1 VALVGA
7 GGIGFD
13 VAEFLSRPSHPLE
26 AAPATEAF
34 MEEWGVDMSLQRRG
48 GLTAEGGAMAPSR
61 RLIYLLQRKP
71 TPPGRELGKTTGWI
85 HRTELKR
92 RGVRMI
98 SGVDYERI
106 DGSGLHITTKA
117 GPQLLEVA
125 NVVICAG
132 QEPLRTLADELQR
145 RGCSSQLI
153 GGAKLAAEL
162 DAKRAIDEGARLAA
176 SF

>member
-1 VALVGA
+1 
-7 GGIGFD
+7 
-13 VAEFLSRPSHPLE
+13 
-26 AAPATEAF
+26 
-34 MEEWGVDMSLQRRG
+34 MDMAIQRRG
-48 GLTAEGGAMAPSR
+48 GLTAEGGTMAPASR
-61 RLIYLLQRKP
+61 TIYLLQRKP

-98 SGVDYERI
+98 AGVNYERI
-106 DGSGLHITTKA
+106 DDSGLYITTKA
-117 GPQLLEVA
+117 GPQQLRVDH
-125 NVVICAG
+125 VVICAG
-132 QEPLRTLADELQR
+132 QEPLRALADDLER
-145 RGCSSQLI
+145 RGRTAHVI

>member
-1 VALVGA
+1 M
-7 GGIGFD
+7 
-13 VAEFLSRPSHPLE
+13 H
-26 AAPATEAF
+26 
-34 MEEWGVDMSLQRRG
+34 EWGVDMSMERRG
-48 GLTAEGGAMAPSR
+48 GLMAEAGSMAPSR

-92 RGVRMI
+92 RGVRMM
-98 SGVDYERI
+98 SGVNYERI
-106 DGSGLHITTKA
+106 DDSGLHITTQA
-117 GPQLLEVA
+117 GPQLLEVDQ
-125 NVVICAG
+125 VVICAG
-132 QEPLRTLADELQR
+132 QEPLRQLVDELQR
-145 RGCSSQLI
+145 KGRNAHVI